1 MRVFLTLVRRELGG
15 YFASLTGYLLI
26 ALVALMLGL
35 SFTVMLEGMTREPS
49 MIPLTELFF
58 STPYFWL
65 IVLFAAPAITM
76 RSFALE
82 RFAGTYE
89 TLMTTPV
96 GDWQVVLAKF
106 TGAFFFYL
114 ILWLPL
120 AACLLVVQRY
130 SRDAVPTDPGL
141 LAATLL
147 GLLLL
152 GAVFLSLGC
161 FASSLTRSQI
171 VAAMLSFAVGISL
184 FLLSFLSFIIPP
196 QATWQTA
203 LWDQISMINH
213 MQEFARGTVDTRY
226 VAFDLSLTMLFLF
239 LTWRVVESRRW
250 K

>member
-15 YFASLTGYLLI
+15 YFASLTGYLII